1 MEFFSR
7 FFFLFFGRKYRE
19 YEEQK
24 EKNMLEEIQTVI
36 LGVEK

>member
-1 MEFFSR
+1 LFFFSLAR
-7 FFFLFFGRKYRE
+7 SKKD
-19 YEEQK
+19 EEQK